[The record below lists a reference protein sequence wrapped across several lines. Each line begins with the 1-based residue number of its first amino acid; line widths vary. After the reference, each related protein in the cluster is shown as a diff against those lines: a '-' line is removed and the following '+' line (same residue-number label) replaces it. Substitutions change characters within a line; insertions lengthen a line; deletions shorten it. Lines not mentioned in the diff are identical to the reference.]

1 MMPTIDNI
9 SVGNLT
15 SLAPDKYLLKIY
27 PEIFGTIFY
36 PPLSTEFLK
45 ETIQEPLKKWCDE
58 CFSNNYSL
66 NFRFNSGD
74 PYWSL
79 FFNSSEDVNIFML
92 RFGANKP

>member
-1 MMPTIDNI
+1 MTPTIDNI

-15 SLAPDKYLLKIY
+15 SLAPDKYLVKIY
-27 PEIFGTIFY
+27 PDIIGTVFY

-45 ETIQEPLKKWCDE
+45 ETIQAPLRKWCDE
-58 CFSNNYSL
+58 YFSNNYSL

-79 FFNSSEDVNIFML
+79 LFYNSSDVNLFMM
-92 RFGANKP
+92 RFKKD